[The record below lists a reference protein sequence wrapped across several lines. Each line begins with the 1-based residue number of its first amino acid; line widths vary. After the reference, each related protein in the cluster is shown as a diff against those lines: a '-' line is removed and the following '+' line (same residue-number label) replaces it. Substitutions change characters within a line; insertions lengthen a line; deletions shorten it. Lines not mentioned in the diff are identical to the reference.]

1 MTESE
6 AVALIVQAQEGDREA
21 QILLMA
27 SHRRIVAKVSEQYAQ
42 AGLSSEE
49 RIPQLGEYGLG
60 VAIERFTITK
70 GFSFS
75 TYATWWVRQAI
86 TKGLGGDGGGAA
98 VHEPRT
104 PLPSAGSA
112 SPSADI

>member
-1 MTESE
+1 MADSE
-6 AVALIVQAQEGDREA
+6 TVALIAQAQDGDREA
-21 QILLMA
+21 QIQLMA
-27 SHRRIVAKVSEQYAQ
+27 SHRRIVARVSEQYAR

-49 RIPQLGEYGLG
+49 RIQLGEHGLG
-60 VAIERFTITK
+60 VAIERFTLTK

-75 TYATWWVRQAI
+75 TYATWWVRQTI

-112 SPSADI
+112 SASADI